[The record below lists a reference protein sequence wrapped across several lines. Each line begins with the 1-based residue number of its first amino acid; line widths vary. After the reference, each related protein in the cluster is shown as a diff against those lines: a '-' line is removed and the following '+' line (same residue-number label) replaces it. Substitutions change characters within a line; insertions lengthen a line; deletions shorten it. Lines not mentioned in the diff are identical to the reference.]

1 MDFLRKKLFIYI
13 FIVELLSI
21 LLAFLSLSCITGFGY
36 IYGIIRQNMAAFII
50 SLFFI
55 FIFIILIAVITGN
68 FLIKILIKDLSS
80 CISEGRENRQKVKK
94 DYKWLYMIFEEERN
108 KEKEIYNNKIN
119 DLNRRI
125 KRLEYDR
132 KKEIDPESFK
142 QFIKGIDEL
151 TKTERK
157 IFDLHREG
165 YSVQEILDI
174 AKIKESTLRYHN
186 QNIYAKLSVSSMK
199 MMLRYCAL
207 MENEKNLYSR
217 QYKNI

>member
-68 FLIKILIKDLSS
+68 FLIKIIIKDLSS
-80 CISEGRENRQKVKK
+80 CITEGGENSQKVKK

-151 TKTERK
+151 TKAERK

-207 MENEKNLYSR
+207 MENEKNL
-217 QYKNI
+217 

>member
-36 IYGIIRQNMAAFII
+36 IYGIIRQNVAAFII

-55 FIFIILIAVITGN
+55 FIFIILLAVIAGN
-68 FLIKILIKDLSS
+68 FLIKIIIKDLSS
-80 CISEGRENRQKVKK
+80 CISEGGENSQKVKK

-119 DLNRRI
+119 DLKQRI

-207 MENEKNLYSR
+207 MENEKKL
-217 QYKNI
+217 

>member
-1 MDFLRKKLFIYI
+1 MDFLRKKLYIYF

-55 FIFIILIAVITGN
+55 FIFIILLAVITGN
-68 FLIKILIKDLSS
+68 FLIKIIIKDLSS
-80 CISEGRENRQKVKK
+80 CISEGGENSQKVKK

-119 DLNRRI
+119 DLKQRI

-142 QFIKGIDEL
+142 QFIKGIDAL

-207 MENEKNLYSR
+207 MENEKNL
-217 QYKNI
+217 

>member
-1 MDFLRKKLFIYI
+1 MDFLRKKLYIYFLI
-13 FIVELLSI
+13 AELVSVLT
-21 LLAFLSLSCITGFGY
+21 AFLSLVYIAGFEY

-55 FIFIILIAVITGN
+55 FIFIILIAVIAGN
-68 FLIKILIKDLSS
+68 FIIKNIVKDLSD
-80 CISEGRENRQKVKK
+80 CISDSVKK
-94 DYKWLYMIFEEERN
+94 GKKFTGDFKEVYMLFEEERN
-108 KEKEIYNNKIN
+108 KENEIYKKEIN
-119 DLNRRI
+119 DLKQRI

-199 MMLRYCAL
+199 MLLRYCA
-207 MENEKNLYSR
+207 
-217 QYKNI
+217 

>member
-1 MDFLRKKLFIYI
+1 MDFLRKKLYIYFFIAEM
-13 FIVELLSI
+13 VSVLT
-21 LLAFLSLSCITGFGY
+21 AFLSLVYIAGFEY

-55 FIFIILIAVITGN
+55 FIFIILIAVIAGN
-68 FLIKILIKDLSS
+68 FIIKNIVKDVSD
-80 CISEGRENRQKVKK
+80 CISDSAKKGEKVTGDLKEI
-94 DYKWLYMIFEEERN
+94 YMLFEEERN
-108 KEKEIYNNKIN
+108 KENEIYKKEINELKQQ
-119 DLNRRI
+119 I

-207 MENEKNLYSR
+207 MENEKKL
-217 QYKNI
+217 

>member
-80 CISEGRENRQKVKK
+80 CISEGRENSQKVKK

-207 MENEKNLYSR
+207 MENEKNL
-217 QYKNI
+217 

>member
-1 MDFLRKKLFIYI
+1 MDFLRKKLYIYI

-55 FIFIILIAVITGN
+55 FIFIILLAVITGN
-68 FLIKILIKDLSS
+68 FLIKIIIKDLSS
-80 CISEGRENRQKVKK
+80 CISEGGENSQKVKK

-151 TKTERK
+151 TKAERK

-207 MENEKNLYSR
+207 MENEKNL
-217 QYKNI
+217 

>member
-36 IYGIIRQNMAAFII
+36 IYGIIRQNVAAFII

-68 FLIKILIKDLSS
+68 FLIKIIIKDLSS
-80 CISEGRENRQKVKK
+80 CISEGGENSQKVKK

-119 DLNRRI
+119 DLKQRI

-207 MENEKNLYSR
+207 MENEENL
-217 QYKNI
+217 

>member
-1 MDFLRKKLFIYI
+1 MDFLRKKLYIYF

-55 FIFIILIAVITGN
+55 FIFIILLAVITGN
-68 FLIKILIKDLSS
+68 FLIKIIIKDLSS
-80 CISEGRENRQKVKK
+80 CISEGGENSQKVKK

-119 DLNRRI
+119 DLKQRI

-207 MENEKNLYSR
+207 MENEKNL
-217 QYKNI
+217 

>member
-55 FIFIILIAVITGN
+55 FIFIILLAVITGN
-68 FLIKILIKDLSS
+68 FLIKIIIKDLSS
-80 CISEGRENRQKVKK
+80 CISEGGENSQKVKK

-119 DLNRRI
+119 DLKQRI

-207 MENEKNLYSR
+207 MENEKNL
-217 QYKNI
+217 

>member
-1 MDFLRKKLFIYI
+1 MDFLRKKLYIYF

-55 FIFIILIAVITGN
+55 FIFIILLAVITGN
-68 FLIKILIKDLSS
+68 FLIKIIIKDLSS
-80 CISEGRENRQKVKK
+80 CISEGGENSQKVKK

-119 DLNRRI
+119 DLKQRI

-207 MENEKNLYSR
+207 MENEENL
-217 QYKNI
+217 

>member
-1 MDFLRKKLFIYI
+1 MDFLRKKLYIYFFIA
-13 FIVELLSI
+13 ELVSVLT
-21 LLAFLSLSCITGFGY
+21 AFLSLVYIAGFEY

-55 FIFIILIAVITGN
+55 FIFIILIAVIAGN
-68 FLIKILIKDLSS
+68 FIIKNIVKDVSD
-80 CISEGRENRQKVKK
+80 CISDSAKKGEKVMGDLKEI
-94 DYKWLYMIFEEERN
+94 YMLFEEERN
-108 KEKEIYNNKIN
+108 KENEIYKKEINELKQQ
-119 DLNRRI
+119 I

-207 MENEKNLYSR
+207 MENEENL
-217 QYKNI
+217 

>member
-36 IYGIIRQNMAAFII
+36 IYGIIRQNVAAFII

-68 FLIKILIKDLSS
+68 FLIKIIIKDLSS
-80 CISEGRENRQKVKK
+80 CISEGGENSQKVKK

-119 DLNRRI
+119 DLKQRI

-142 QFIKGIDEL
+142 QFIKGIDEI

-207 MENEKNLYSR
+207 MENEKNL
-217 QYKNI
+217 

>member
-1 MDFLRKKLFIYI
+1 MDFLRKKLFICI

-36 IYGIIRQNMAAFII
+36 IYGIIRQNVAAFII

-55 FIFIILIAVITGN
+55 FIFIILLAVIAGK
-68 FLIKILIKDLSS
+68 FLVKFIIKDLSS
-80 CISEGRENRQKVKK
+80 CISKGAENSQKVKK

-119 DLNRRI
+119 DLKQRI

-207 MENEKNLYSR
+207 MENEKNL
-217 QYKNI
+217 

>member
-1 MDFLRKKLFIYI
+1 MDFLRKKLFICI

-55 FIFIILIAVITGN
+55 FIFIILLAVIAGK
-68 FLIKILIKDLSS
+68 FLVKFIIKDLSS
-80 CISEGRENRQKVKK
+80 CISKGRENSQKVKK

-119 DLNRRI
+119 DLKQRI

-207 MENEKNLYSR
+207 MENEENL
-217 QYKNI
+217 

>member
-36 IYGIIRQNMAAFII
+36 IYGIIRQNVAAFII

-55 FIFIILIAVITGN
+55 FIFIILIAVIAGN
-68 FLIKILIKDLSS
+68 FIIKNIVKDLSD
-80 CISEGRENRQKVKK
+80 CISDSVKK
-94 DYKWLYMIFEEERN
+94 GKKFTGDFKEVYMLFEEERN
-108 KEKEIYNNKIN
+108 KENEIYKKEIN
-119 DLNRRI
+119 DLKQRI

-207 MENEKNLYSR
+207 MENEENL
-217 QYKNI
+217 

>member
-36 IYGIIRQNMAAFII
+36 IYGIIRQNVAAFII

-68 FLIKILIKDLSS
+68 FLIKIIIKDLSS
-80 CISEGRENRQKVKK
+80 CISEGGENSQKVKK

-119 DLNRRI
+119 DLKQRI

-207 MENEKNLYSR
+207 MENEKKL
-217 QYKNI
+217 

>member
-1 MDFLRKKLFIYI
+1 MDFLRKKLYIYI

-55 FIFIILIAVITGN
+55 FIFIILLAVITGN
-68 FLIKILIKDLSS
+68 FLIKIIIKDLSS
-80 CISEGRENRQKVKK
+80 CISEGGENSQKVKK

-119 DLNRRI
+119 DLKQRI

-207 MENEKNLYSR
+207 MENEKKL
-217 QYKNI
+217 

>member
-1 MDFLRKKLFIYI
+1 MDFLRKKLYIYI

-21 LLAFLSLSCITGFGY
+21 MLAFLSLSCIIGFGY

-68 FLIKILIKDLSS
+68 FLIKIIIKDLSS
-80 CISEGRENRQKVKK
+80 CISEGGENSQKVKK

-119 DLNRRI
+119 DLKQRI

-151 TKTERK
+151 TKAERK

-207 MENEKNLYSR
+207 MENEKNL
-217 QYKNI
+217 

>member
-55 FIFIILIAVITGN
+55 FIFIILFAVITGN

-80 CISEGRENRQKVKK
+80 CISEGRENSQKVKK

-207 MENEKNLYSR
+207 MENEKNL
-217 QYKNI
+217 

>member
-1 MDFLRKKLFIYI
+1 M
-13 FIVELLSI
+13 I
-21 LLAFLSLSCITGFGY
+21 L
-36 IYGIIRQNMAAFII
+36 
-50 SLFFI
+50 
-55 FIFIILIAVITGN
+55 
-68 FLIKILIKDLSS
+68 
-80 CISEGRENRQKVKK
+80 
-94 DYKWLYMIFEEERN
+94 EEERN

-119 DLNRRI
+119 DLKQRI

-199 MMLRYCAL
+199 MLLRYCAL
-207 MENEKNLYSR
+207 MENEENL
-217 QYKNI
+217 

>member
-1 MDFLRKKLFIYI
+1 
-13 FIVELLSI
+13 VELLSI

-80 CISEGRENRQKVKK
+80 CISEGRENSQKVKK

-207 MENEKNLYSR
+207 MENEKNL
-217 QYKNI
+217 

>member
-1 MDFLRKKLFIYI
+1 MDFLRKKLYIYF

-21 LLAFLSLSCITGFGY
+21 LLAFLSFVYIAGFEY

-55 FIFIILIAVITGN
+55 FIFIILLAVIAGN
-68 FLIKILIKDLSS
+68 FIIKNIVKDVSD
-80 CISEGRENRQKVKK
+80 CISDSVKK
-94 DYKWLYMIFEEERN
+94 GEKVTGDLKEIYMLFEEERN
-108 KEKEIYNNKIN
+108 KENEIYKKEINELKQQ
-119 DLNRRI
+119 I

-207 MENEKNLYSR
+207 MENEENL
-217 QYKNI
+217 

>member
-1 MDFLRKKLFIYI
+1 MDFLRKKLFIY
-13 FIVELLSI
+13 
-21 LLAFLSLSCITGFGY
+21 
-36 IYGIIRQNMAAFII
+36 
-50 SLFFI
+50 
-55 FIFIILIAVITGN
+55 IFIILIAVITGN

-80 CISEGRENRQKVKK
+80 CISEGRENSQKVKK

-207 MENEKNLYSR
+207 MENEKNL
-217 QYKNI
+217 

>member
-36 IYGIIRQNMAAFII
+36 IYGIIRQNVAAFII

-68 FLIKILIKDLSS
+68 FLIKIIIKDLSS
-80 CISEGRENRQKVKK
+80 CISEGGENSQKVKK

-119 DLNRRI
+119 DLKQRI
-125 KRLEYDR
+125 KRLEHDR

-207 MENEKNLYSR
+207 MENEKNL
-217 QYKNI
+217 

>member
-1 MDFLRKKLFIYI
+1 MDFLRKKLYIYF

-68 FLIKILIKDLSS
+68 FLIKIIIKDLSS
-80 CISEGRENRQKVKK
+80 CISEGGENSQKVKK

-119 DLNRRI
+119 DLKQRI

-207 MENEKNLYSR
+207 MENEKKL
-217 QYKNI
+217 

>member
-1 MDFLRKKLFIYI
+1 MDFLRKKLFIYF

-21 LLAFLSLSCITGFGY
+21 LLAFLSFVYIAGFEY

-55 FIFIILIAVITGN
+55 FIFIILLAVITGN

-80 CISEGRENRQKVKK
+80 CISEGRENSQKVKK
-94 DYKWLYMIFEEERN
+94 DYKWLYMILEEERN

-119 DLNRRI
+119 DLKQRI

-207 MENEKNLYSR
+207 MENEKNL
-217 QYKNI
+217 

>member
-80 CISEGRENRQKVKK
+80 CISEGAENSQKVKK
-94 DYKWLYMIFEEERN
+94 DYKWLYMIIEEEMN

-119 DLNRRI
+119 DLKQRI

-207 MENEKNLYSR
+207 MENEKNL
-217 QYKNI
+217 

>member
-36 IYGIIRQNMAAFII
+36 IYGIIRQNVAAFII

-68 FLIKILIKDLSS
+68 FLIKIIIKDLSS
-80 CISEGRENRQKVKK
+80 CISEGGENSQKVKK

-108 KEKEIYNNKIN
+108 KVKEIYNNKIN
-119 DLNRRI
+119 DLKQRI

-207 MENEKNLYSR
+207 MENEENL
-217 QYKNI
+217 

>member
-1 MDFLRKKLFIYI
+1 MDFLRKKLFIYF

-21 LLAFLSLSCITGFGY
+21 LLAFLSFVYIAGFEY

-55 FIFIILIAVITGN
+55 FIFIILIAVIAGN
-68 FLIKILIKDLSS
+68 FIIKNIVKDVSD
-80 CISEGRENRQKVKK
+80 CISDSAKKGEKVTGDLKEI
-94 DYKWLYMIFEEERN
+94 YMLFEEERN
-108 KEKEIYNNKIN
+108 KENEIYKKEINELKQQ
-119 DLNRRI
+119 I

-199 MMLRYCAL
+199 MLLRYCAL
-207 MENEKNLYSR
+207 MENEENL
-217 QYKNI
+217 

>member
-55 FIFIILIAVITGN
+55 FIFIILLAVITGN
-68 FLIKILIKDLSS
+68 FLIKIIIKDLSS
-80 CISEGRENRQKVKK
+80 CISEGGENSQKVKK

-119 DLNRRI
+119 DLKQRI

-207 MENEKNLYSR
+207 MENEKKL
-217 QYKNI
+217 

>member
-1 MDFLRKKLFIYI
+1 MDFLRKKLFIYF

-21 LLAFLSLSCITGFGY
+21 LLAFLSFVYIAGFEY

-55 FIFIILIAVITGN
+55 FIFIILIAVIVGN
-68 FLIKILIKDLSS
+68 FIIKIIIKDLSS
-80 CISEGRENRQKVKK
+80 CISEGAENGQKVRK

-207 MENEKNLYSR
+207 MENEKNL
-217 QYKNI
+217 

>member
-1 MDFLRKKLFIYI
+1 MDFLRKKLYIYF

-55 FIFIILIAVITGN
+55 FIFIILLAVITGN
-68 FLIKILIKDLSS
+68 FLIKIIIKDLSS
-80 CISEGRENRQKVKK
+80 CISEGGENSQKVKK

-119 DLNRRI
+119 DLKQRI

-132 KKEIDPESFK
+132 KTEIDPESFK

-151 TKTERK
+151 AKTERK

-207 MENEKNLYSR
+207 MENEKNL
-217 QYKNI
+217 

>member
-36 IYGIIRQNMAAFII
+36 MYGIIRQNMAAFII

-80 CISEGRENRQKVKK
+80 CISEGRENSQKVKK

-207 MENEKNLYSR
+207 MENEKNL
-217 QYKNI
+217 

>member
-1 MDFLRKKLFIYI
+1 MDFLRKKLFIYF

-55 FIFIILIAVITGN
+55 FIFIILLAVITGN
-68 FLIKILIKDLSS
+68 FLIKIIIKDLSS
-80 CISEGRENRQKVKK
+80 CISEGGENSQKVKK

-119 DLNRRI
+119 DLKQRI

-207 MENEKNLYSR
+207 MENEKKL
-217 QYKNI
+217 

>member
-1 MDFLRKKLFIYI
+1 MDFLRKKLYIYF

-36 IYGIIRQNMAAFII
+36 IYGIIRQNVAAFII

-55 FIFIILIAVITGN
+55 FIFIILLAVIAGN
-68 FLIKILIKDLSS
+68 FLVKFIIKDLSS
-80 CISEGRENRQKVKK
+80 CISEGAENSQKVKK
-94 DYKWLYMIFEEERN
+94 DYKWLYMIIEEEMN

-119 DLNRRI
+119 DLKQRI

-207 MENEKNLYSR
+207 MENEENL
-217 QYKNI
+217 

>member
-1 MDFLRKKLFIYI
+1 MDFLRKKLYIYF

-68 FLIKILIKDLSS
+68 FLIKIIIKDLSS
-80 CISEGRENRQKVKK
+80 CISEGGENSQKVKK

-119 DLNRRI
+119 DLKQRI

-207 MENEKNLYSR
+207 MENEENL
-217 QYKNI
+217 

>member
-1 MDFLRKKLFIYI
+1 MDFLRKKLYIYF

-21 LLAFLSLSCITGFGY
+21 LLAFLFLSCITGFGY
-36 IYGIIRQNMAAFII
+36 IYGIIRQNVAAFII

-55 FIFIILIAVITGN
+55 FIFIILLAVIAGN
-68 FLIKILIKDLSS
+68 FLVKFIIKDLSS
-80 CISEGRENRQKVKK
+80 CISEGAENSQKVKK
-94 DYKWLYMIFEEERN
+94 DYKWLYMIIEEEMN

-119 DLNRRI
+119 DLKQRI

-207 MENEKNLYSR
+207 MENEKNL
-217 QYKNI
+217 